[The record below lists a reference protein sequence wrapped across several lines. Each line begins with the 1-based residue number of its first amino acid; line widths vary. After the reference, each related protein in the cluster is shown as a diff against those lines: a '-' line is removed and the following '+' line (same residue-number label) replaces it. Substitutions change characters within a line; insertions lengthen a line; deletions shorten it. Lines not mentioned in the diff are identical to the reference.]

1 MYREKALGVSSSV
14 FLYKTVWWVERL
26 KHIIE
31 DLAEARLHYLING
44 TEMRHNGQPGDLEVL
59 TRKKSCLKNGKL
71 TS

>member
-1 MYREKALGVSSSV
+1 MYREKHLAGVQV
-14 FLYKTVWWVERL
+14 FFFIKSYGVERL

-44 TEMRHNGQPGDLEVL
+44 TEMRQNGQAGDLEVL

-71 TS
+71 IS